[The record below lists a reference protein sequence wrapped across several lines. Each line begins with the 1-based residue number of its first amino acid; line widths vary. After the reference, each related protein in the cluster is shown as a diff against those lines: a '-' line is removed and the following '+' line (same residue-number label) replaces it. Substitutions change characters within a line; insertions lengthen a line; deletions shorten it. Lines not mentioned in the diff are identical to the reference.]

1 MSKLYSLA
9 KLFWVFFKVGSFT
22 FGGGYAM
29 LPLIQ
34 KEVVEKQK
42 WVNEEEIV
50 DIFAISQSAPG
61 VIAVNSSLFIGNKV
75 AKVPGAI
82 AAAFGVILPAFVSII
97 LILAALLSFQ
107 NNIYVQKGLK
117 GIQAASVGLIL
128 IAAIKLGKTVLHD
141 KLGWTIALV
150 SFIMIIFLNIN
161 AAWAVVGGAI
171 AGYLTYL
178 LKRSKKQ

>member
-1 MSKLYSLA
+1 
-9 KLFWVFFKVGSFT
+9 
-22 FGGGYAM
+22 
-29 LPLIQ
+29 
-34 KEVVEKQK
+34 
-42 WVNEEEIV
+42 
-50 DIFAISQSAPG
+50 
-61 VIAVNSSLFIGNKV
+61 
-75 AKVPGAI
+75 
-82 AAAFGVILPAFVSII
+82 
-97 LILAALLSFQ
+97 LAALLSFQ
-107 NNIYVQKGLK
+107 NNIYVQKALK

-171 AGYLTYL
+171 VGYLTYL